1 MFNSPPNPV
10 EESVP
15 PSSAKPPQQP
25 QKIQPPEKA
34 AEDMGRLSSIGNR
47 FSSSFGPSR
56 ASDAAPPSVDSSA
69 SRWSAS
75 SMTERIAALQQNKY
89 ARIEAKLMTNGPRY
103 TVLMTFVMANVVLFW
118 YGVILEAREW
128 SNFRRYTTVIARG
141 TG

>member
-34 AEDMGRLSSIGNR
+34 AEDMGRLSGIGSR
-47 FSSSFGPSR
+47 ISLSF
-56 ASDAAPPSVDSSA
+56 ASPPSIDSSA

-103 TVLMTFVMANVVLFW
+103 TVLMTFLMANVVLFW